1 MEKQKILIVDDSE
14 MNRAFLVDILEEQ
27 YDVAEAADGAE
38 AISLL
43 SEHRSEFSLLLLDIM
58 MPKMDGFEVLAH
70 ISKNH
75 WNESLAVIMISADD
89 SPANIT
95 RAYDLGAF
103 DYISRPFDS
112 TIVLRRISNTMLL
125 YARQQH
131 LEEIIAEQFCEQEK
145 NNKLMI
151 SILSHIVE
159 FRNGESGRHVLH
171 VNTITKDLLK
181 QLVRCT
187 DKYSLSK
194 SDISLIATAS
204 SLHDIG
210 KIAISD
216 AILNKPG
223 RLTAE
228 EFEVIKT
235 HSTIGADMLLDLPFE
250 QQEPPLVKTASEIC
264 RWHHERYDGNG
275 YPDGLKGDEIP
286 ISAQVVAL
294 ADVYDA
300 LTSERCYKKT
310 YSHKEALKMILEGQ
324 CGAFNPT
331 LLLCLQEIAD
341 TLESELMNTSSE
353 QEEKL
358 IRNIRDIIDYDR
370 PFSYERYAA
379 PPHRERHPQLSQLL
393 YFDSLTNVYNRRYYD
408 EFFQNSDEI
417 QAMAVIDADN
427 FKHINDNY
435 GHDSGDIVL
444 QSIAQTLLSC
454 VRKTDAVIRY
464 GGDEFVIVFYSIPSD
479 VFEKKLETIRQSV
492 NNMVIDDHPELHISV
507 SIGGA
512 YGIGTTKKLF
522 KAADDVMYQSKMQK
536 NKVTICFLDEEPDKN
551 GNI

>member
-250 QQEPPLVKTASEIC
+250 QQETPLVKTASEIC

-300 LTSERCYKKT
+300 LTSERCYKKA
-310 YSHKEALKMILEGQ
+310 YSHKESLKMILEGQ